1 MWNRPLFIFY
11 HLNANFTIKTI
22 LSAIITYRSMK
33 YFGSKSEYHR
43 ERTADLLNAYFRI
56 LETCK
61 HVSMPNVFKNVVNMP
76 ASRFW
81 VSASRAAVVLAD
93 IMRGDNLCSMRPNK
107 REMYFEIHRRVKE
120 LQQRHIN
127 WSIPQLIEA
136 VIAQPAPKFYLA
148 PGSARVIILKARKKW
163 FVENSRR
170 LRRC

>member
-1 MWNRPLFIFY
+1 
-11 HLNANFTIKTI
+11 
-22 LSAIITYRSMK
+22 
-33 YFGSKSEYHR
+33 
-43 ERTADLLNAYFRI
+43 
-56 LETCK
+56 
-61 HVSMPNVFKNVVNMP
+61 MP

-93 IMRGDNLCSMRPNK
+93 ITRGDNLCSMRPNK

-120 LQQRHIN
+120 LKQRHIN

-170 LRRC
+170 LRRS